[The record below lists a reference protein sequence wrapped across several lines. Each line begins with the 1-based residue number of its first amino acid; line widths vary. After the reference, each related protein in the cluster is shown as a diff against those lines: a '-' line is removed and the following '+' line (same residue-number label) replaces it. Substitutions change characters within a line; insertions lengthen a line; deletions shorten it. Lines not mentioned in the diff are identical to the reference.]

1 MGELHIADD
10 VHAFAIRSA
19 LLDGY
24 EECKRL
30 GRERGVE
37 FQEIFGRTA
46 REVDALY
53 ATIASILRDQTP
65 PMSLKLSERE
75 VGTIRAGI
83 EILLDE
89 FSDDEFSVRTG
100 VTHEDFESLL
110 SLLP

>member
-1 MGELHIADD
+1 
-10 VHAFAIRSA
+10 
-19 LLDGY
+19 
-24 EECKRL
+24 
-30 GRERGVE
+30 
-37 FQEIFGRTA
+37 
-46 REVDALY
+46 
-53 ATIASILRDQTP
+53 
-65 PMSLKLSERE
+65 MSLKLSERE